1 MWIQPLLWNSCNA
14 SPTQR
19 MIFFRSTS
27 NRSGLF
33 LIKDSRVSW
42 KLGVNEDALVLI
54 AVNRQSKSVAAR
66 EIGSNALG
74 KIKEGPWHALVDESL
89 VFTSGSMY

>member
-1 MWIQPLLWNSCNA
+1 ME
-14 SPTQR
+14 
-19 MIFFRSTS
+19 
-27 NRSGLF
+27 
-33 LIKDSRVSW
+33 V
-42 KLGVNEDALVLI
+42 GVNEDALVLI
-54 AVNRQSKSVAAR
+54 AVNRQSKSVVAR